1 VEEALAVFLLG
12 LDIGGANIKAALLKV
27 EKQRPVKLKTAVHY
41 FPLWKAGKERLP
53 EALRRLRLELEA
65 EGKIEA
71 LALTMTAEVSDVYR
85 DKREGVL
92 HMLKCVGKVWPDI
105 PLEVVHV
112 NGRLVSPREAEQ
124 NPLKVASANWAAS
137 GWLVSRLLEEA
148 LLVDVG
154 STTMTMVPISRG
166 KVRVKG
172 KTDLEKL
179 SLGELVYTGA
189 LRTSVASIVRE
200 LKVEGR
206 PTRVSSEYFASTADV
221 YLVLGEISEADY
233 TVETPDGRGKTRL
246 DALARL
252 ARTVCADLEML
263 GEKEA
268 LNIASQVA
276 QEQTVQ
282 MAEALNQVFQA
293 CWEETWK
300 PKLPLVTAGVRGG
313 FLAEK
318 AARKAGFH
326 NIICVDKLIGFKASR
341 VLPAVAASFMAADRT
356 VGGVN
361 LKD

>member
-1 VEEALAVFLLG
+1 MARFLLG

-41 FPLWKAGKERLP
+41 SPLWKIGKERLP
-53 EALRRLRLELEA
+53 AALRRVRLELKPRGE
-65 EGKIEA
+65 IEA

-85 DKREGVL
+85 NKREGIL
-92 HMLKCVGKVWPDI
+92 HMLKCVGKVWPEV
-105 PLEVVHV
+105 PLRVVHV
-112 NGRLVSPREAEQ
+112 DGRLVSAREAEQ
-124 NPLKVASANWAAS
+124 NFLKVASANWAAS
-137 GWLVSRLLEEA
+137 GWLVSKLLEEA

-154 STTMTMVPISRG
+154 STTTTVVPISGG
-166 KVRVKG
+166 KVRAKG

-200 LKVEGR
+200 LKVDGR

-221 YLVLGEISEADY
+221 YLVLGEISEANY
-233 TVETPDGRGKTRL
+233 MVETPDGRGKTRL
-246 DALARL
+246 EALARL

-263 GEKEA
+263 GEKGV

-276 QEQTVQ
+276 REQTAQ

-293 CWEETWK
+293 CWEEAWK
-300 PKLPLVTAGVRGG
+300 PKLPLVTAGVREG

-318 AARKAGFH
+318 AGRKAGFH
-326 NIICVDKLIGFKASR
+326 NIVYVDKLIGFNASR
-341 VLPAVAASFMAADRT
+341 VLPAVAASFMAADWV

-361 LKD
+361 LKG